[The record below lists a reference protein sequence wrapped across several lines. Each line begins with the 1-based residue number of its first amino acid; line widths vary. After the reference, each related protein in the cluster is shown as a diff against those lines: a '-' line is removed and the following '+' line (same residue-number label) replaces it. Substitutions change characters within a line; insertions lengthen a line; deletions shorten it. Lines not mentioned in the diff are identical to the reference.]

1 MGAFDKIIHMYD
13 VIVVG
18 AGHAGCE
25 AALAA
30 ARMGSKT
37 LLLTMNLDN
46 IALMPCNPSIGGPAK
61 GHLVREID
69 ALGGEMA
76 RNIDRTFIQIRM
88 LNTGKGPAVQALRA
102 QADKKLYSLTMK
114 HTLERQENLSV
125 KQALVE
131 EIGVTGSNLWVK
143 TSIGWVYEGKSVV
156 LTTGTSLAGRVIVG
170 DKSYSSGRAGEF
182 SAEKLSASLRSLGFT
197 LGRLKTGTPPRIDAR
212 TIDFDKTIVQPGSD
226 VPLFFSLWGNDGTEP
241 AFPAPNPV
249 YPLASSTWRPQIPCY
264 QVYTNER
271 THEIIRKNLDRAPL
285 FTGLIHA
292 VGPRYC
298 PSIED
303 KVVRFA
309 HKRSHPLFLE
319 PEGWETTEV
328 YVQGANTSLP
338 EDVQLEMLRTIPA
351 LERVE
356 MVRVGYAI
364 EYDYVPP
371 SQISASLETKLIP
384 GLFLAGQIN
393 GTTGYEEAAG
403 QGLIAGINA
412 SLRAKGKPPII
423 VRRDQGYLG
432 VMIDDLVTREITEP
446 YRLFTSRAEHRLLLR
461 QDNADL
467 RLAPLGFEAGLID
480 KERYNAVERRR
491 AAIAMEL
498 KRLGNSYIPHS
509 NRSVRAEEF
518 LRRQEVN
525 YKSLVALGIGDPL
538 LPEAVA
544 EQVEIE
550 AKYAGYIRKQ
560 NVQVA
565 RMARLE
571 ARLVPKEINYEA
583 ISGLRHEAR
592 QKLKKLQPATLAQAS
607 RIDGVTP
614 ADLSILMVHLTRGWR

>member
-1 MGAFDKIIHMYD
+1 MYE
-13 VIVVG
+13 VIVIG

-30 ARMGSKT
+30 ARIGAKT

-46 IALMPCNPSIGGPAK
+46 TALMPCNPSIGGPAK
-61 GHLVREID
+61 GHLVCEID

-102 QADKKLYSLTMK
+102 QADKKLYSLSMK
-114 HTLERQENLSV
+114 HILERQENLDV

-131 EIGVTGSNLWVK
+131 EVGEKGNSLWVK
-143 TSIGWVYEGKSVV
+143 TNIGWVYEAKNVV
-156 LTTGTSLAGRVIVG
+156 LTTGTSLGGRVIVG
-170 DKSYSSGRAGEF
+170 DKSYPAGRAGEF
-182 SAEKLSASLRSLGFT
+182 PAERLSESLRSLGFT

-212 TIDFDKTIVQPGSD
+212 TIDFKKTIIQPGSE
-226 VPLFFSLWGNDGTEP
+226 VPLYFSLCGQQATDSK
-241 AFPAPNPV
+241 FPSPNPI
-249 YPLASSTWRPQIPCY
+249 YPLSPSPWRPQLPCY
-264 QVYTNER
+264 LVYTNER

-285 FTGLIHA
+285 FTGLIRG

-303 KVVRFA
+303 KIVRFA
-309 HKRSHPLFLE
+309 HKDSHPLFLE
-319 PEGWETTEV
+319 PEGWETNEV

-338 EDVQLEMLRTIPA
+338 EDVQLEMLRTLPA

-356 MVRVGYAI
+356 MIRVGYAI

-371 SQISASLETKLIP
+371 SQISATLETKLVP

-412 SLRAKGKPPII
+412 ALRVKGKPPLL
-423 VRRDQGYLG
+423 VRRDQGYIG
-432 VMIDDLVTREITEP
+432 VMIDDLVTRELTEP
-446 YRLFTSRAEHRLLLR
+446 YRVLTSRAEYRLLLR

-467 RLAPLGFEAGLID
+467 RLTPLGYQVGLIG
-480 KERYNAVERRR
+480 KERYEAVEEKRK
-491 AAIAMEL
+491 AIAQEL
-498 KRLGNSYIPHS
+498 GRLKKSYITPS
-509 NRSVRAEEF
+509 GRSVCALEF
-518 LRRQEVN
+518 LRRPEVS
-525 YKSLVALGIGDPL
+525 YQTLVSLGFGSPGLKAD
-538 LPEAVA
+538 AA
-544 EQVEIE
+544 EQVEVE
-550 AKYAGYIRKQ
+550 AKYEGYIEKQ
-560 NVQVA
+560 RGEVA

-571 ARLVPKEINYEA
+571 ERHIPQGFDYDA
-583 ISGLRHEAR
+583 IAGFRYEAR
-592 QKLKKLQPATLAQAS
+592 QKLQRLRPATLGQAS

-614 ADLSILMVHLTRGWR
+614 ADMALLMVHLERRRK